1 MDVVVGE
8 ELCGVAC
15 CMESG
20 VVVLQYSALQRLMPE
35 IKPQKKCFSIFKQ
48 YKNLNIMGCYGFCMI
63 YSVDV

>member
-1 MDVVVGE
+1 M
-8 ELCGVAC
+8 AC

-35 IKPQKKCFSIFKQ
+35 IKPNFFFFLNAFLFLNNI
-48 YKNLNIMGCYGFCMI
+48 KNLNIIMGCYGFCMI